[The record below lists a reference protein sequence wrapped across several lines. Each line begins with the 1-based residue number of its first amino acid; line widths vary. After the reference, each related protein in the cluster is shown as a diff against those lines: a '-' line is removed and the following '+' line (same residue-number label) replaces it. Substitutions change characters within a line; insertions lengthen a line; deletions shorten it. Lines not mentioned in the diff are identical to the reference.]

1 MTGELTCAKL
11 TAKQGDGGL
20 PLYLTG
26 LLVPSP
32 LYGNISLYVNTNL
45 AKSEP
50 FSVTQSFYLKYNPN
64 VTGGQKKQKEKINFF
79 RLTPG
84 VANHTDNS
92 TERDGVSKALEQ
104 NEQ

>member
-1 MTGELTCAKL
+1 MTGELICAKL

-32 LYGNISLYVNTNL
+32 LYGNISLYLDTNL

-50 FSVTQSFYLKYNPN
+50 FSITQSSYLKYNPN
-64 VTGGQKKQKEKINFF
+64 VTGGKKTKRKNQIFS
-79 RLTPG
+79 
-84 VANHTDNS
+84 V
-92 TERDGVSKALEQ
+92 
-104 NEQ
+104 